1 MEHLEA
7 DGEKFS
13 GAASRGYSG
22 TTLRVLDPEN
32 PDYSI
37 DLSDNALSDELE
49 DDHECQED
57 EHYEFEEDN
66 MNVEF

>member
-1 MEHLEA
+1 MQWSTWRLRL
-7 DGEKFS
+7 KSS

-22 TTLRVLDPEN
+22 SNLFNPEN

-37 DLSDNALSDELE
+37 DLSDNELNDELE

-57 EHYEFEEDN
+57 EHFEEDDL
-66 MNVEF
+66 NVEF